1 MSEITAINPQKHD
14 KMRCN
19 IEVDGRFYCGM
30 TLETVMKNRL
40 KVGTIVTEEELS
52 ALQLESEKTVA
63 FDKSLTHITASMK
76 TEQEVRTF
84 LKKKGYLSQVCDYV
98 VDKMKEYGFLN
109 DELYARQYTESV
121 SKRKGA
127 RLIAM
132 ELKQK
137 GVDES
142 AIREAVS
149 QISDEEES
157 AVRILEK
164 YLRGKPFDAPTIQK
178 AYRHLLSKGF
188 DYDTAKSA
196 LERLKD
202 GFNDED

>member
-30 TLETVMKNRL
+30 TLETVLQNRL
-40 KVGTIVTEEELS
+40 KVGSVVTEEELS
-52 ALQLESEKTVA
+52 ALQLESEKSTA
-63 FDKSLTHITASMK
+63 LDKALTHITACMK
-76 TEQEVRTF
+76 TEKEIRDF

-98 VDKMKEYGFLN
+98 VEKMKDYGFL
-109 DELYARQYTESV
+109 DDKLYAQQYAESV
-121 SKRKGA
+121 SKRKGS
-127 RLIAM
+127 RLISM
-132 ELKQK
+132 ELRQK
-137 GVDES
+137 GIDEG
-142 AIREAVS
+142 AIGEAVS
-149 QISDEEES
+149 LLSDETES
-157 AVRILEK
+157 AVTILRK
-164 YLRGKPFDAPTIQK
+164 YMRNKPFDAPTIQK

-202 GFNDED
+202 GLDDED